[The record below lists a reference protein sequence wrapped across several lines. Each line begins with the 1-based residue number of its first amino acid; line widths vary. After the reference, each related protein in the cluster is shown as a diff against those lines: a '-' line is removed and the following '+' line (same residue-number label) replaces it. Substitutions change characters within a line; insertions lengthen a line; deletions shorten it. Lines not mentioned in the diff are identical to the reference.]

1 MISDVQVG
9 FLDPWR
15 VMEATTLA
23 KQYLGLITMLQ
34 WIKVLQLLSIAP
46 PAPALLRLHRLATP
60 PYACHAPYPCYPPV
74 TR

>member
-34 WIKVLQLLSIAP
+34 WIKALQLLSIAP
-46 PAPALLRLHRLATP
+46 PAPPCARLRRIFLKA
-60 PYACHAPYPCYPPV
+60 
-74 TR
+74 

>member
-34 WIKVLQLLSIAP
+34 WIKALQLLSIA
-46 PAPALLRLHRLATP
+46 RLNRLATA
-60 PYACHAPYPCYPPV
+60 PYACHNPYPCYTPV

>member
-34 WIKVLQLLSIAP
+34 WIKALQPLCIAV
-46 PAPALLRLHRLATP
+46 ACTALPHP
-60 PYACHAPYPCYPPV
+60 PYACYTPYPCYTPV